1 MWLHRPWNRCTWHCR
16 RTHKPLC
23 AKWGSSWQTPNIH
36 TFHGHLKSHTYT
48 FSHWTSAVFQDKP
61 AGRYDER
68 PTIHEHRPPETSPG
82 GRYTTRSRDRGV
94 PHTHRFDIR
103 HRLRRVQT
111 RYSRTR
117 RVVRQIQ
124 SRNHI
129 WRQQDWPHWRRPT
142 RCAQSIPHRH
152 TQVHHQETRLYLA
165 SRTSNHRHHS
175 PQRHHVEGLRRQS
188 TQGPTTR
195 DLRRPSGSIQQSH
208 HQRTATNIPRKA
220 PLGSREDHC
229 QDVAWT
235 C

>member
-1 MWLHRPWNRCTWHCR
+1 MMRAQPSMSTDLLKHLQEAGIRPDHAIVGY
-16 RTHKPLC
+16 L
-23 AKWGSSWQTPNIH
+23 
-36 TFHGHLKSHTYT
+36 
-48 FSHWTSAVFQDKP
+48 
-61 AGRYDER
+61 
-68 PTIHEHRPPETSPG
+68 
-82 GRYTTRSRDRGV
+82 
-94 PHTHRFDIR
+94 HTHRFDIR

-111 RYSRTR
+111 RHSRTR

-129 WRQQDWPHWRRPT
+129 RRQQDRPHWRRPT
-142 RCAQSIPHRH
+142 RCDEGISHRH
-152 TQVHHQETRLYLA
+152 TQVHHQETRLHLA
-165 SRTSNHRHHS
+165 SRTSTNRHHS
-175 PQRHHVEGLRRQS
+175 PQRHHVEGLRGQG

-229 QDVAWT
+229 QDVART